1 MEAQKKCISVNKTR
15 RMTIIGMLGAI
26 SAMLGF
32 TPLGFIPLGV
42 ANVTT
47 MHIPVIIG
55 AIMEGPFVGAMV
67 GLIFGVSSLAK
78 SFMTPTPLSF
88 MFMNPMVSILPR
100 IMIGIATYYFFTAA
114 RKLIKNEKAVLL
126 LSGAFGT
133 MVNTVLVL
141 GSAYIIYAQRIVE
154 AMGLPEGGAGAF
166 LLGIATANGIPEMCV
181 AALVTAA
188 SVAAL
193 RKIIK
198 N

>member
-1 MEAQKKCISVNKTR
+1 MEARKCIAVNKTR

-26 SAMLGF
+26 SALLGF
-32 TPLGFIPLGV
+32 TPLGFIPLGPF
-42 ANVTT
+42 NVTT

-55 AIMEGPFVGAMV
+55 AIVEGPFVGAMV
-67 GLIFGVSSLAK
+67 GLIFGVSSLIK
-78 SFMTPTPLSF
+78 SFMTPTPISF
-88 MFMNPMVSILPR
+88 IFMNPMVSIIPR
-100 IMIGIATYYFFTAA
+100 IMIGVLTYYFFVSAS
-114 RKLIKNEKAVLL
+114 KLIKNEKTVLL

-141 GSAYIIYAQRIVE
+141 GSAYVLYAQKIVSS
-154 AMGLPEGGAGAF
+154 MGLPDGGAGAF
-166 LLGIATANGIPEMCV
+166 LLGIATANGVPEMCV

-188 SVAAL
+188 SVTAL

>member
-1 MEAQKKCISVNKTR
+1 MEARRKCISVSKTR
-15 RMTIIGMLGAI
+15 RMTVIGMLGAV
-26 SAMLGF
+26 SALLGF
-32 TPLGFIPLGV
+32 TPLGFIPLGI

-67 GLIFGVSSLAK
+67 GLIFGLSSLAK
-78 SFMTPTPLSF
+78 SFMTPTPISF
-88 MFMNPMVSILPR
+88 IFMNPLVSIVPR
-100 IMIGIATYYFFTAA
+100 IMIGILTYYFFVSA
-114 RKLIKNEKAVLL
+114 KKIIKNEKVVLL

-133 MVNTVLVL
+133 LVNTVLVL
-141 GSAYIIYAQRIVE
+141 GSAYIIYAQKIVS
-154 AMGLPEGGAGAF
+154 AMGLPDGGAGAF
-166 LLGIATANGIPEMCV
+166 LIGIATANGVPEMCV
-181 AALVTAA
+181 AAMVTAA

>member
-1 MEAQKKCISVNKTR
+1 MEARKCIAVNKTR

-26 SAMLGF
+26 SALLGF
-32 TPLGFIPLGV
+32 TPLGFIPLGPF
-42 ANVTT
+42 NVTT

-55 AIMEGPFVGAMV
+55 AIVEGPFVGAMV
-67 GLIFGVSSLAK
+67 GLIFGVSSLIK
-78 SFMTPTPLSF
+78 SFMTPTPISF
-88 MFMNPMVSILPR
+88 IFMNPMVSIIPR
-100 IMIGIATYYFFTAA
+100 IMIGVLTYYFFVSAS
-114 RKLIKNEKAVLL
+114 KLIKNEKTVLL

-141 GSAYIIYAQRIVE
+141 GSAYILYAQKIVSS
-154 AMGLPEGGAGAF
+154 MGLPDGGAGAF
-166 LLGIATANGIPEMCV
+166 LLGIATANGVPEMCV

-188 SVAAL
+188 SVTAL